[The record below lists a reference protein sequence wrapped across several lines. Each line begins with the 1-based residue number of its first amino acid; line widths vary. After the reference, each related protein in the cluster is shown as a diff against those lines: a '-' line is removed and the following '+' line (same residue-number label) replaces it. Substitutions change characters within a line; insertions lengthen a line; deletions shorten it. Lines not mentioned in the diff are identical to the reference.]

1 MSAWFDNKYKEE
13 EEETNL
19 TRRIAYKDHIYSIE
33 SKYLINKLFVLL
45 NEQIKLN
52 CYWKIQQQQN
62 IESGDFLF
70 LLAFFCFVLDSLN
83 YYFNKRIS
91 RNFNFCFE
99 VNTLCYHFHDS
110 LIDHLIFFLLIPTC
124 FCKTTLKN
132 VNNKWHLY

>member
-1 MSAWFDNKYKEE
+1 MLDSTTNIKK
-13 EEETNL
+13 NL

-33 SKYLINKLFVLL
+33 SKYLNNKLFI

-62 IESGDFLF
+62 IGSGDFLF
-70 LLAFFCFVLDSLN
+70 LLEFFCFVLDSLN

-110 LIDHLIFFLLIPTC
+110 LIDHLIFFYWFLLV
-124 FCKTTLKN
+124 FVKLLSNN

>member
-13 EEETNL
+13 SDTPNCIQRSYLFNWKQIFKQQIVYKWTNKVKL
-19 TRRIAYKDHIYSIE
+19 LLKDTTTT
-33 SKYLINKLFVLL
+33 KYWIGGLFVF
-45 NEQIKLN
+45 IG
-52 CYWKIQQQQN
+52 I
-62 IESGDFLF
+62 
-70 LLAFFCFVLDSLN
+70 FCFVFDSLN

-110 LIDHLIFFLLIPTC
+110 LIDHLIFFYWFLLV
-124 FCKTTLKN
+124 FVKLLSNN

>member
-1 MSAWFDNKYKEE
+1 MLDSTTNIKK
-13 EEETNL
+13 NL

-33 SKYLINKLFVLL
+33 SKYLNNKLFI

-70 LLAFFCFVLDSLN
+70 LLEFFCFVLDSLN

-110 LIDHLIFFLLIPTC
+110 LIDHLIFFYWFLLVFVKI
-124 FCKTTLKN
+124 LSNN